1 MLKSSSSVQRLFN
14 YQKIYD
20 KKKEDLRE
28 NFKETFPF
36 KPQLS
41 KNTDVI
47 LRNREN
53 FVKQMN
59 RDIEK
64 NIEKRV
70 NQISPESREKIEG
83 IRRDINKGSNTI
95 LKEESKE
102 FQTKF

>member
-102 FQTKF
+102 FQNKF